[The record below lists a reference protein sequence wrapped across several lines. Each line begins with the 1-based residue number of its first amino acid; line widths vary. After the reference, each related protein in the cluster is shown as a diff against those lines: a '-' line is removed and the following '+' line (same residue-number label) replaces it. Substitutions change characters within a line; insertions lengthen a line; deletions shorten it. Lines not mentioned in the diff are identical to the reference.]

1 MDEEKAAKQRQASR
15 NNIARR
21 FAGRDWRAEAVQREE
36 ARIYEEQLR
45 AEDREANPHYFRYL
59 PTAKPD
65 THGGKD
71 VT

>member
-45 AEDREANPHYFRYL
+45 AEDREANPHCYFR
-59 PTAKPD
+59 PIPEAKAKGD
-65 THGGKD
+65 N
-71 VT
+71 